1 MPDSSVFLSPRGRRG
16 RCGVR
21 LGTLLLCVFVA
32 ACQSPPPPNPN
43 AARSRLEPLLEAWD
57 RARAEDG
64 GCEQRR
70 PTETP
75 ILDCE
80 AVSQQIARLAVE
92 FPRDPEILLAAATV
106 RYEGGRKEDAL
117 KTLDVLRRLQPI
129 HPEAAVLRGRIAI
142 DEGNLRFARR
152 ILEEQRELSPDHA
165 GLWEMLASVAYLEG
179 EYAVANERLDVA
191 ARLGAPGWRVAY
203 HRGLVAEASG
213 RPDLASLAYADC
225 LEANPEFAP
234 ARSRLRA
241 LAVTEGR
248 GIDGA
253 GDAWR

>member
-1 MPDSSVFLSPRGRRG
+1 MPDRCRSNPRRR
-16 RCGVR
+16 RFA
-21 LGTLLLCVFVA
+21 TCVGWLAIVVVAA
-32 ACQSPPPPNPN
+32 ACQSPPPPNPH

-57 RARAEDG
+57 RARTEDG

-70 PTETP
+70 PTDTP
-75 ILDCE
+75 LLDCE
-80 AVSQQIARLAVE
+80 AVSQSISQLAVE
-92 FPRDPEILLAAATV
+92 FPRDPDVLLAAATV
-106 RYEGGRKEDAL
+106 RFESGRKEEAL

-152 ILEEQRELSPDHA
+152 LLEEQRELSPDHA

-179 EYAVANERLDVA
+179 DYAEADERLDVA

-213 RPDLASLAYADC
+213 RPDRASRAYADC
-225 LEANPEFAP
+225 LEANPDFAP

-241 LAVTEGR
+241 LAVIGGR
-248 GIDGA
+248 SVGGPDE
-253 GDAWR
+253 RSR